1 LAAAHCANETLH
13 RRNPGFPDLVFS
25 VDVCSQFV
33 HGLQGRTTGVGFFTG
48 TLPPEL
54 NSSDSSAQ
62 REAWAN
68 WVIGHDND
76 IRARLLRGD
85 EDTIVK

>member
-1 LAAAHCANETLH
+1 MKRCIGAILASLTW
-13 RRNPGFPDLVFS
+13 FS
-25 VDVCSQFV
+25 VLTSARNSFTDYKDVQQVLAF
-33 HGLQGRTTGVGFFTG
+33 LTG